1 MRVNLPDYTRFRTAE
16 LLQAGRRRGHGV
28 ALQDLGAHLASRD
41 LAQRDDGHLV
51 AVGLDERRGA
61 GTELAR
67 TVGRGQREVEAVGDS
82 LQAVVNGDAS
92 HRISSGFGALAT
104 DDAGE
109 LALGGFEVFVNYNV
123 FEFAGVRELLAR
135 IRHALA
141 DDGIGVLRPHAH
153 APLELLDRGRQDE
166 DADAVR
172 VEPAHL
178 LRALP
183 VDLENDV
190 FAAGDGIEDHF
201 LRRAV
206 VVAVH
211 LGAFQEFAALA
222 HRPEAA
228 LVDEVVVDAI
238 LLARPRPARGVGHR
252 DLERR
257 VVAHHRVDERG
268 LPGAGRSGNDE
279 QCSFAL
285 LSPCGHSMFWTCSR
299 ICSTRSFNSSAQSLS
314 SWLAAFEAS
323 VFASRFSSCAR
334 KSRRLPAAPPRWS
347 VLSTSARCA
356 FSRVSSSST
365 SDFAAN
371 TAISARTRSSSA
383 DPSASRSRSASR
395 A

>member
-61 GTELAR
+61 GAELAR
-67 TVGRGQREVEAVGDS
+67 TVGRGQCELEAVGDS
-82 LQAVVNGDAS
+82 LQAVIDGDAS
-92 HRISSGFGALAT
+92 HRISSGFGALAA

-109 LALGGFEVFVNYNV
+109 LALGGFEVFVNYSV

-141 DDGIGVLRPHAH
+141 DDGIRILRPRAH
-153 APLELLDRGRQDE
+153 APLELLDRGWQDE

-183 VDLENDV
+183 VDLEDDV
-190 FAAGDGIEDHF
+190 VAAGDGVEDHL

-211 LGAFQEFAALA
+211 LGALEELAALA

-228 LVDEVVVDAI
+228 LIDEVIVDAI
-238 LLARPRPARGVGHR
+238 LLARPRLARGVGDR

-257 VVAHHRVDERG
+257 VLAHHGVDERG
-268 LPGAGRSGNDE
+268 FPG
-279 QCSFAL
+279 
-285 LSPCGHSMFWTCSR
+285 P
-299 ICSTRSFNSSAQSLS
+299 
-314 SWLAAFEAS
+314 
-323 VFASRFSSCAR
+323 
-334 KSRRLPAAPPRWS
+334 
-347 VLSTSARCA
+347 
-356 FSRVSSSST
+356 
-365 SDFAAN
+365 
-371 TAISARTRSSSA
+371 
-383 DPSASRSRSASR
+383 
-395 A
+395 